1 MQRLLLAIVIVL
13 AALLLARDP
22 YVEKADGFFLDWLL
36 RNTPASGEHVPLT
49 VVEIGA
55 APIVETQPS
64 QKAPPDSTAPGD
76 NGGAVSPLEFAL
88 FFQAILDFKPTIVAV
103 EPLLKWRERDR
114 NQEQVF
120 LDQAMR
126 VPKLVLSA
134 ELTSTPDPDAP
145 PTEIPGFVQVSGR
158 RGDLPTYTGVQRQPD
173 EDLRLVSSLGYIN
186 LSGESATRVP
196 LLFNYRGEVIPA
208 FALQAFLTWAR
219 IPMSE
224 VQIQIGSHIALPGG
238 RKIPIDWDGSLRVN
252 PNASKLGRRFSLN
265 ELLLL
270 AQQRQQNSPLQSLH
284 DELILARTPTNP
296 LSPPDVFAAAIAT
309 LQSNH
314 FTRRVSVVFD
324 CAVILLIAVSRFAR
338 GAGFAGRSP
347 PWVDSFHR
355 CVLPHRIHD
364 NFALRDLDSRTGP
377 VGHGMVTGNPRVR
390 LAAAET
396 SSGTDRNCCLA
407 AGALT
412 IARWIERSLA
422 RC

>member
-134 ELTSTPDPDAP
+134 ELTSTPDP
-145 PTEIPGFVQVSGR
+145 
-158 RGDLPTYTGVQRQPD
+158 
-173 EDLRLVSSLGYIN
+173 
-186 LSGESATRVP
+186 GE
-196 LLFNYRGEVIPA
+196 
-208 FALQAFLTWAR
+208 
-219 IPMSE
+219 
-224 VQIQIGSHIALPGG
+224 
-238 RKIPIDWDGSLRVN
+238 
-252 PNASKLGRRFSLN
+252 
-265 ELLLL
+265 
-270 AQQRQQNSPLQSLH
+270 
-284 DELILARTPTNP
+284 RTP
-296 LSPPDVFAAAIAT
+296 
-309 LQSNH
+309 
-314 FTRRVSVVFD
+314 RRPSHLHWSS
-324 CAVILLIAVSRFAR
+324 A
-338 GAGFAGRSP
+338 P
-347 PWVDSFHR
+347 
-355 CVLPHRIHD
+355 
-364 NFALRDLDSRTGP
+364 TG
-377 VGHGMVTGNPRVR
+377 
-390 LAAAET
+390 
-396 SSGTDRNCCLA
+396 
-407 AGALT
+407 
-412 IARWIERSLA
+412 
-422 RC
+422 

>member
-49 VVEIGA
+49 VVEIGV
-55 APIVETQPS
+55 APVNETQPTQDS
-64 QKAPPDSTAPGD
+64 RRDSTAPHGD
-76 NGGAVSPLEFAL
+76 AGAVSPLEFAL

-103 EPLLKWRERDR
+103 EPLLKWHERDR
-114 NQEQVF
+114 DQEQVF

-126 VPKLVLSA
+126 VPKLLLSA

-145 PTEIPGFVQVSGR
+145 PTEIPGFVHVSGR

-186 LSGESATRVP
+186 LSGESTTRVP

-224 VQIQIGSHIALPGG
+224 AQIQIGSHIALPGG
-238 RKIPIDWDGSLRVN
+238 RKIPIDWDGSLTVN

-296 LSPPDVFAAAIAT
+296 LAPPDVFAATIAT
-309 LQSNH
+309 LQSNR

-324 CAVILLIAVSRFAR
+324 CAVILLIAFLGSQAVRASRVDLVLGLIAFTAAYCLSAFMIISRYAIWIPGLVPLSTAWLLGILAFAWPR
-338 GAGFAGRSP
+338 PKHRAEATEIAASP
-347 PWVDSFHR
+347 PA
-355 CVLPHRIHD
+355 P
-364 NFALRDLDSRTGP
+364 
-377 VGHGMVTGNPRVR
+377 
-390 LAAAET
+390 
-396 SSGTDRNCCLA
+396 
-407 AGALT
+407 
-412 IARWIERSLA
+412 
-422 RC
+422 

>member
-36 RNTPASGEHVPLT
+36 RNTPASGEHVSLT

-134 ELTSTPDPDAP
+134 ELTPTPDPDAP

-219 IPMSE
+219 IPMSQ

-270 AQQRQQNSPLQSLH
+270 AQQRKQNSPLQSLH

-324 CAVILLIAVSRFAR
+324 CAVILLIGFLGSRAVRASRVDLLLGLIAFTAAYCLIAFMIISRYAIWIPGLVPLGTAWLLGILAFAWPR
-338 GAGFAGRSP
+338 PKHRAEPTEIAASP
-347 PWVDSFHR
+347 PA
-355 CVLPHRIHD
+355 P
-364 NFALRDLDSRTGP
+364 
-377 VGHGMVTGNPRVR
+377 
-390 LAAAET
+390 
-396 SSGTDRNCCLA
+396 
-407 AGALT
+407 
-412 IARWIERSLA
+412 
-422 RC
+422 

>member
-22 YVEKADGFFLDWLL
+22 YVEKADGVFLDWLL

-134 ELTSTPDPDAP
+134 ELTSTPDPDVP

-208 FALQAFLTWAR
+208 FACR
-219 IPMSE
+219 PS
-224 VQIQIGSHIALPGG
+224 SPGHAY
-238 RKIPIDWDGSLRVN
+238 R
-252 PNASKLGRRFSLN
+252 
-265 ELLLL
+265 
-270 AQQRQQNSPLQSLH
+270 
-284 DELILARTPTNP
+284 
-296 LSPPDVFAAAIAT
+296 
-309 LQSNH
+309 
-314 FTRRVSVVFD
+314 
-324 CAVILLIAVSRFAR
+324 
-338 GAGFAGRSP
+338 
-347 PWVDSFHR
+347 
-355 CVLPHRIHD
+355 
-364 NFALRDLDSRTGP
+364 
-377 VGHGMVTGNPRVR
+377 
-390 LAAAET
+390 
-396 SSGTDRNCCLA
+396 
-407 AGALT
+407 
-412 IARWIERSLA
+412 
-422 RC
+422 

>member
-22 YVEKADGFFLDWLL
+22 YVESADRFFLDWLL
-36 RNTPASGEHVPLT
+36 RNTPASGKHVPLT
-49 VVEIGA
+49 VVEIGV
-55 APIVETQPS
+55 APIGETQPA
-64 QKAPPDSTAPGD
+64 QNQQGDSASHG
-76 NGGAVSPLEFAL
+76 NAGVASPLEFAL

-103 EPLLKWRERDR
+103 EPLLKWREHDRD
-114 NQEQVF
+114 QEQVF

-126 VPKLVLSA
+126 VPKLLLSA

-145 PTEIPGFVQVSGR
+145 PTEIPGFVHVSGR

-186 LSGESATRVP
+186 LAGESTTRVP

-224 VQIQIGSHIALPGG
+224 AQIQLGSHIALPGG
-238 RKIPIDWDGSLRVN
+238 RRIPIDWDGSLTMN

-284 DELILARTPTNP
+284 DELVLARTPANP
-296 LSPPDVFAAAIAT
+296 LAPPDVFAAAIAT

-314 FTRRVSVVFD
+314 FIRRVSVVFD
-324 CAVILLIAVSRFAR
+324 CAVILLIAVLGSQAVRASRVDLLLGLIAFTAAYCLSAFLIISRYAIWIPGLVPLTTAWLLGILAFAWPR
-338 GAGFAGRSP
+338 ATHPAEATEIAASP
-347 PWVDSFHR
+347 PS
-355 CVLPHRIHD
+355 P
-364 NFALRDLDSRTGP
+364 
-377 VGHGMVTGNPRVR
+377 
-390 LAAAET
+390 
-396 SSGTDRNCCLA
+396 
-407 AGALT
+407 
-412 IARWIERSLA
+412 
-422 RC
+422 

>member
-1 MQRLLLAIVIVL
+1 MQRLLLAIVIVV

-36 RNTPASGEHVPLT
+36 RNTSAAGEHVPLT
-49 VVEIGA
+49 VVEIGV
-55 APIVETQPS
+55 APISESQPTQDP
-64 QKAPPDSTAPGD
+64 QEDSTAPHG
-76 NGGAVSPLEFAL
+76 NAGIVSPLEFAL

-103 EPLLKWRERDR
+103 EPILKWREHNKD
-114 NQEQVF
+114 QEQVF

-126 VPKLVLSA
+126 VPKLLLSA
-134 ELTSTPDPDAP
+134 ELTSAPDPDAA
-145 PTEIPGFVQVSGR
+145 PTEIPGFVHVSGR

-173 EDLRLVSSLGYIN
+173 EDLRLVSLLGYIN
-186 LSGESATRVP
+186 LSGESTTRVP

-224 VQIQIGSHIALPGG
+224 VQVQIGSHIALPGG
-238 RKIPIDWDGSLRVN
+238 RRIPIDWDGSLTVN

-296 LSPPDVFAAAIAT
+296 LTPPDVFAAAIAT

-314 FTRRVSVVFD
+314 FIRRVSIVFD
-324 CAVILLIAVSRFAR
+324 CAIILLIAVLGSRAVRATRVDLLLGLIAFTAAYCLSAFLIISRYAIWIPGLVPLGTAWMLGILAFAWPR
-338 GAGFAGRSP
+338 PKHRAEATEIAASP
-347 PWVDSFHR
+347 PA
-355 CVLPHRIHD
+355 P
-364 NFALRDLDSRTGP
+364 
-377 VGHGMVTGNPRVR
+377 
-390 LAAAET
+390 
-396 SSGTDRNCCLA
+396 
-407 AGALT
+407 
-412 IARWIERSLA
+412 
-422 RC
+422 

>member
-13 AALLLARDP
+13 TALLLARDP

-36 RNTPASGEHVPLT
+36 RNTPPSDAHVPLT
-49 VVEIGA
+49 VVEIGV
-55 APIVETQPS
+55 APVVETQPT
-64 QKAPPDSTAPGD
+64 QNPQGDSTAPHG
-76 NGGAVSPLEFAL
+76 NAGAVSPLEFAL

-103 EPLLKWRERDR
+103 EPLLKWHEHDRD
-114 NQEQVF
+114 QEQVF

-126 VPKLVLSA
+126 VPKLLLSA

-145 PTEIPGFVQVSGR
+145 PTEIPGFAHVNGR
-158 RGDLPTYTGVQRQPD
+158 RGDLPTYTGVLRQPD

-186 LSGESATRVP
+186 LSAESTTHVP

-208 FALQAFLTWAR
+208 FALQAFLAWAR

-224 VQIQIGSHIALPGG
+224 VQIEIGSHIALPGG
-238 RKIPIDWDGSLRVN
+238 RTIPIDWEGSLTVN

-270 AQQRQQNSPLQSLH
+270 AQQRQQNSPLQTLH

-296 LSPPDVFAAAIAT
+296 LAPPDVFAATIAT

-324 CAVILLIAVSRFAR
+324 CAVILLIAILGSRAAR
-338 GAGFAGRSP
+338 ASRVDLLLGLIAFTAAYCLSAFLIISRYAIWIPGLIPLVTAWLLGILALAWPRPKHRAEATEIAASP
-347 PWVDSFHR
+347 PA
-355 CVLPHRIHD
+355 P
-364 NFALRDLDSRTGP
+364 
-377 VGHGMVTGNPRVR
+377 
-390 LAAAET
+390 
-396 SSGTDRNCCLA
+396 
-407 AGALT
+407 
-412 IARWIERSLA
+412 
-422 RC
+422 